1 MANVS
6 MKVNEDCKFFGRVV
20 AAFAGAVPVLFIGG
34 IVWWSDARNA
44 DTRAAESIT
53 RIEKRMDTVEEAQR
67 RQAEQAAADRQ
78 KLAEL
83 NTTVQSMNKTTDR
96 IDRRLETLYDR
107 LVGSP
112 ASRP

>member
-1 MANVS
+1 MAP
-6 MKVNEDCKFFGRVV
+6 VNMRVNDDGKFFGRVV
-20 AAFAGAVPVLFIGG
+20 AAFAGAVPVLLFGG
-34 IVWWSDARNA
+34 VLWWSDARNA
-44 DTRAAESIT
+44 DKQSAESIT
-53 RIEKRMDTVEEAQR
+53 RIEKRMDAVEEAQR
-67 RQAEQAAADRQ
+67 KQAEQAAADRQ

-107 LVGSP
+107 LVGGP